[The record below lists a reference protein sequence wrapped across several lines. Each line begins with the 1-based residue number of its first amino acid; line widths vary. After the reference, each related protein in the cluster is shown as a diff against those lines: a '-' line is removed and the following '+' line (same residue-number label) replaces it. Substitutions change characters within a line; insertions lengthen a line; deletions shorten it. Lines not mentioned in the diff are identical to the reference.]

1 MSYLDDYGVAD
12 ARKERRNR
20 RILLTLVAIVVLSG
34 SLYLWFKNHRQEQRV
49 REFLGL
55 LERGDHPAAYS
66 MWGCKVEA
74 PCTHYDYKSFL
85 EDWGPASPVGQV
97 KSFRLGRSRA
107 TGSGVVITV
116 TVNEGKPL
124 RLWVETS
131 TGILGFAPSLL

>member
-12 ARKERRNR
+12 ARKEQRTR
-20 RILLTLVAIVVLSG
+20 RIVLILVATVVIG
-34 SLYLWFKNHRQEQRV
+34 TSLYLWFKNYRQEQRV
-49 REFLGL
+49 QQFLSL
-55 LERGDHPAAYS
+55 LERNDHPAAYS

-97 KSFRLGRSRA
+97 KSYRLGRSRA

-116 TVNEGKPL
+116 TVNDGKPL

-131 TGILGFAPSLL
+131 TGILGFAPSVL